1 MTSNPNFNSG
11 TGAKEAAAA
20 LGEFIRSKTVLV
32 TGVNPGGLGAATAH
46 AIASQSPELLI
57 LTYRTKEK
65 IEKVVADLRNAYS
78 STKIATLQI
87 DLADVDSVRRA
98 AKEVHVMTGHID
110 VLVNNAGVMSVQ
122 DKTTTSSGIEIQ
134 FATNHLGHFL
144 FTNLIMDLLLTAAQK
159 ASRPGSTR
167 IINLSGGWHQF
178 SPVRFDDINFDREQ
192 IPDDQKP
199 NAAALAK
206 FGLDT
211 KGVYIPEVA
220 YAQSKT
226 ANILFSVYL
235 TQHLREAGVI
245 SFALNPGGI
254 MTEIGRHLQQQT
266 IDHLLSMEVLDK
278 DQDQGSSTT
287 IVAAFDPLLT
297 GSYL

>member
-1 MTSNPNFNSG
+1 M
-11 TGAKEAAAA
+11 
-20 LGEFIRSKTVLV
+20 LV

-245 SFALNPGGI
+245 SFALNPGGKL
-254 MTEIGRHLQQQT
+254 RP
-266 IDHLLSMEVLDK
+266 LLSCDLFDPYSALTSSRNHDRNREALATADYRPLALYGGAR
-278 DQDQGSSTT
+278 QGS
-287 IVAAFDPLLT
+287 
-297 GSYL
+297 GSRLFNDYCRSL